1 MKTIFIIT
9 ILMSITG
16 YIVTKLG
23 QKHAMLFAMLIPI
36 MICIDAFIIYT
47 QYIHIPFQSAPDN
60 HNIMTG
66 VMLGTL
72 TKIIIFLNYESN

>member
-1 MKTIFIIT
+1 
-9 ILMSITG
+9 MSVTG
-16 YIVTKLG
+16 YLVTKLG
-23 QKHAMLFAMLIPI
+23 QKHAMLFAMLVPI
-36 MICIDAFIIYT
+36 MMCVDAFIIYT

-72 TKIIIFLNYESN
+72 TLSLIHI

>member
-9 ILMSITG
+9 LLMSFTG
-16 YIVTKLG
+16 YLVTKLG
-23 QKHAMLFAMLIPI
+23 QKHTMLFAMLIPI
-36 MICIDAFIIYT
+36 MMCTDAFIIYT

>member
-1 MKTIFIIT
+1 
-9 ILMSITG
+9 MSITG

>member
-36 MICIDAFIIYT
+36 MVCIDAFIIYT

>member
-1 MKTIFIIT
+1 
-9 ILMSITG
+9 MSITG

-36 MICIDAFIIYT
+36 MICTDAFIIYT

>member
-1 MKTIFIIT
+1 
-9 ILMSITG
+9 MSITG

-36 MICIDAFIIYT
+36 MVCIDAFIIYT
-47 QYIHIPFQSAPDN
+47 QYIHIPFQSAPNN
-60 HNIMTG
+60 HDIMTG
-66 VMLGTL
+66 VVLGTL